1 MDEMEQMEQ
10 IMWQVCELEE
20 STDIRLAIFERFSV
34 VSVPELWILLQEDG
48 TLICFWPNVDT
59 AKKIRSL
66 HVPQDDEDCTYYKC
80 RILLDGGNPN
90 FFFINFCRHFPS
102 VEFIFGIFKFNLKQ
116 IEFLYSQIFNL

>member
-90 FFFINFCRHFPS
+90 FFFFYKFLSSFPLCRVYFRNF
-102 VEFIFGIFKFNLKQ
+102 Q
-116 IEFLYSQIFNL
+116 IQSKAN